1 MEKEYVIKRKTLI
14 KIAILLLLLFI
25 LIIILLGSNS
35 YKRVNEPTNKQKYD
49 YIKDFNK
56 SLKYLDTTNGNNK
69 FYIIKSSSENPLLLD
84 FSLSTT
90 SDRSIKGKSYNSYL
104 LLK

>member
-14 KIAILLLLLFI
+14 KIAILLLLFI
-25 LIIILLGSNS
+25 LIIILLSSNS
-35 YKRVNEPTNKQKYD
+35 YKRVNEPTNKQKYN

-69 FYIIKSSSENPLLLD
+69 FYIIKSSYENPLLLD
-84 FSLSTT
+84 CSPSTT
-90 SDRSIKGKSYNSYL
+90 SYCSIKGKSYNSYL

>member
-49 YIKDFNK
+49 YINDFNK

-69 FYIIKSSSENPLLLD
+69 FYII
-84 FSLSTT
+84 
-90 SDRSIKGKSYNSYL
+90 
-104 LLK
+104 